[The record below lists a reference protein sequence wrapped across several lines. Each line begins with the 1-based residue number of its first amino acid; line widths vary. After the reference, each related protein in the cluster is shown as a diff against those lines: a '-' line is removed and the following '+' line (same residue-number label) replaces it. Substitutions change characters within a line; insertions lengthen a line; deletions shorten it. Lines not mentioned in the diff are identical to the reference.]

1 MAIQKSGKGTATK
14 ADEIKYEVLEECG
27 TISVNKTKA
36 GENYLK
42 LRYMSWNGREPKY
55 DIRPWYTDE
64 EGNERCLKPRGY
76 TGEELLALR
85 DLINKLEE
93 E

>member
-1 MAIQKSGKGTATK
+1 MIQRSGKRTQTK
-14 ADEIKYEVLEECG
+14 ETEIKYEVLEECG
-27 TISVNKTKA
+27 VISVNKTKA

-93 E
+93 ED